1 MNRKQKLRRLAAV
14 LVVFSALA
22 VPCAGWGWDGAAD
35 VDGAGDAPA
44 ALAGP

>member
-1 MNRKQKLRRLAAV
+1 MNRTQKLRRLAAV

-35 VDGAGDAPA
+35 NGGSDVPPA
-44 ALAGP
+44 AVAP

>member
-14 LVVFSALA
+14 LVVLSALA

-35 VDGAGDAPA
+35 NGGGGDAPA
-44 ALAGP
+44 ALVGP